1 MRKPFR
7 PFALALLLTLAVWGR
22 AQTPAPATAS
32 ELLLSTFGRLIPL
45 LEPVSPS
52 EPKTLSAK
60 VVVREA
66 TAPLSGLTGQSA
78 EVAYQAPD
86 RFRLSATVERH
97 PLTMGRLGQEMWIY
111 SPGKQFGT
119 VGRTGIA
126 RFSELPNS
134 LATNRL
140 PPIKLPLPR
149 EQLLLAPLLMQA
161 ESLPPETVDGQA
173 CHVVKATPQPAAMQ
187 VYKVPAF
194 ELTLWI
200 RDTDQLPA
208 RLRVKHPRGASL
220 TVELQGLKV
229 EPAWPDKEWQL
240 AAPAGAKIE
249 TVALS
254 HLTRFLPAAFS
265 VLTAKAPTL
274 PPSTGARKVLATE
287 GAGWLEDYDGTR
299 VLHLQGTPEEM
310 GRQHGVLM
318 KQSVRDLVDKVV
330 YGIGVGSSFEKG
342 RWFFGEIEE
351 AQRRLR
357 PFIDERYLRE
367 MDALADA
374 SGLERQEVRLANIF
388 PELFHCSGFAVYG
401 SSTAGGRMYHGR
413 ILDYMRGVG
422 LEGNAVVIVHR
433 PEQGHAWVN
442 VGYAGLAGTVTAM
455 NEQHI
460 SIGEMGGRGEGNWDG
475 KPMAELLREVME
487 RASTLDEAL
496 AILRRGPRTCE
507 YFYVV
512 ADGRAKRAVGIA
524 ATPQNFEVIQAGQ
537 SHPRLPH
544 AIPDA
549 VVLSAGDRYEKLAA
563 RVKEQH
569 GKLDE
574 EGARHLMDRPVCMKS
589 NIHSVLFAPDTLDF
603 WVANADADNEASHTR
618 YTRYNL
624 AALLQGPPDQPS
636 ASPSR

>member
-1 MRKPFR
+1 
-7 PFALALLLTLAVWGR
+7 LV
-22 AQTPAPATAS
+22 
-32 ELLLSTFGRLIPL
+32 PL
-45 LEPVSPS
+45 LEPIPTS

-60 VVVREA
+60 VLIVEA
-66 TAPLSGLTGQSA
+66 TGSMSGLAGQSA
-78 EVAYQAPD
+78 EIAYQAPD
-86 RFRLSATVERH
+86 KLRLSTTIERH
-97 PLTMGRLGQEMWIY
+97 PISLGRLGQAIWLY
-111 SPGKQFGT
+111 SPEKQFGAL
-119 VGRTGIA
+119 GKTGVA
-126 RFSELPNS
+126 RFSAMPDSLDTNS
-134 LATNRL
+134 L
-140 PPIKLPLPR
+140 PPFKLPLPR
-149 EQLLLAPLLMQA
+149 EQLLLAPLLMLA
-161 ESLPPETVDGQA
+161 ESLPAETVDGQA

-187 VYKVPAF
+187 VYKVPAI
-194 ELTLWI
+194 ELTVWI
-200 RDTDQLPA
+200 RDADQLPA
-208 RLRVKHPRGASL
+208 RLKLKHPRGTSL
-220 TVELQGLKV
+220 TLELQGLKV
-229 EPAWPDKEWQL
+229 EAPWPDKAWQL
-240 AAPAGAKIE
+240 TAPAGARIE

-254 HLTRFLPAAFS
+254 HLTRFLPAAYS
-265 VLTAKAPTL
+265 VFTAKAPTL
-274 PPSTGARKVLATE
+274 PPSTGARKLLASE
-287 GAGWLEDYDGTR
+287 GNGWLEDYDGTR

-318 KQSVRDLVDKVV
+318 KPQIRDLVNKVV
-330 YGIGVGSSFEKG
+330 YGVGVGSSFEKG

-351 AQRRLR
+351 AQRRLH
-357 PFIDERYLRE
+357 PFLDPRHLRE

-374 SGLERQEVRLANIF
+374 SGLERQEVRLANVF

-401 SSTAGGRMYHGR
+401 KSTLGGRMYHGR

-442 VGYAGLAGTVTAM
+442 VGYAGLSGTVTAM

-475 KPMAELLREVME
+475 KPMAQLLREVME
-487 RASTLDEAL
+487 KASTLDEAV
-496 AILRRGPRTCE
+496 AILQRGPRTCE

-524 ATPQNFEVIQAGQ
+524 ATPETFEVIAAGQ

-544 AIPDA
+544 AIADA

-563 RVKEQH
+563 RVREQH

-574 EGARHLMDRPVCMKS
+574 EGARRLMDRPVCMKS

-603 WVANADADNEASHTR
+603 WVANADAENEASHTR

-624 AALLQGPPDQPS
+624 AALLQGPPPQPPAS
-636 ASPSR
+636 ASR